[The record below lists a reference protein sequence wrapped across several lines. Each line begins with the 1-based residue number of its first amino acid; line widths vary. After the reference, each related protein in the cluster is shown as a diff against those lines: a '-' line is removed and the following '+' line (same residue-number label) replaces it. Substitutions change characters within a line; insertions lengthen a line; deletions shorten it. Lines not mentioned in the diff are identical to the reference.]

1 VSDLGRSFAYPF
13 RHPSW
18 LSRALVGAALEAVPL
33 VLVLPILVRLVRHS
47 RPVGGPVAA
56 LLLPA
61 VVLGLAGRF
70 LVFGYLARAA
80 SEVLDGTSTG
90 LPAWDR
96 MGDDLAEGF
105 KLWLVAVALWLPAV
119 AVTAGLALLLMAL
132 TSPALAWLPV
142 ILVGPP
148 AALLTFAYL
157 PAGLLAAVS
166 RGEMAAAFDFD
177 RVTAAVGRAPG
188 PYALSFLV
196 AFGAEIFAQLG
207 LILCCIGIVLTRFLA
222 HCVTVHAFASAYREA
237 VPAAAA
243 GPTPAPSPAV

>member
-1 VSDLGRSFAYPF
+1 MSDLGRSFTFPF

-18 LSRALVGAALEAVPL
+18 LSRALVGAGLEALPLFLLVPL
-33 VLVLPILVRLVRHS
+33 FVRVLRHG
-47 RPVGGPVAA
+47 RPFLGPVAA

-61 VVLGLAGRF
+61 VVVGLAGRF

-80 SEVLDGTSTG
+80 REVIDGSSSG

-96 MGDDLAEGF
+96 LGEDLAEGF
-105 KLWLVAVALWLPAV
+105 KLWVAAVALWLPAV
-119 AVTAGLALLLMAL
+119 AVTAGLALLVMAL
-132 TSPALAWLPV
+132 SRPSFAWLPV

-148 AALLTFAYL
+148 AALVTFAYL

-166 RGEMAAAFDFD
+166 RGELAAAFEFD
-177 RVTAAVGRAPG
+177 RVAETIGREPG
-188 PYALSFLV
+188 PYALAFLLG
-196 AFGAEIFAQLG
+196 FGAEILAQLG
-207 LILCCIGIVLTRFLA
+207 LVLCCVGIVFTRFLA